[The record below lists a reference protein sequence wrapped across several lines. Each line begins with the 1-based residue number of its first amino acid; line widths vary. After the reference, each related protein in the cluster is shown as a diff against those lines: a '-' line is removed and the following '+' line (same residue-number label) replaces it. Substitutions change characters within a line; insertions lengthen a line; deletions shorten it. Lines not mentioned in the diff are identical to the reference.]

1 MPALKLKPGVFT
13 DAGYRYRKN
22 TLDKVDLWVPGW
34 YKEKEH
40 FYDVTFFS
48 SDEIEVGI
56 DYLPIAEIYF
66 RIKVDE
72 I

>member
-1 MPALKLKPGVFT
+1 MPTLKFKPGVFS

-22 TLDKVDLWVPGW
+22 TFNKVDHWVPGW
-34 YKEKEH
+34 PKEYEH
-40 FYDVTFFS
+40 FYDVIFFS
-48 SDEIEVGI
+48 SDEIEVGT
-56 DYLPIAEIYF
+56 DYLPIADIYF